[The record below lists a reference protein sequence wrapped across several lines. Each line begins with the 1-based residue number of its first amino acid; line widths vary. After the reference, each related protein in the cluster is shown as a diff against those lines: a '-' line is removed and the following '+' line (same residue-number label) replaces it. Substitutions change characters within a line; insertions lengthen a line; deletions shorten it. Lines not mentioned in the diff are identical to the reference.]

1 MSIQT
6 DYKDLNNTLNNE
18 LENMKLLFN
27 EQNKTMDSLES
38 EYKKYKNV
46 NKVSN
51 IAL

>member
-1 MSIQT
+1 
-6 DYKDLNNTLNNE
+6 
-18 LENMKLLFN
+18 MKLLFN